1 MKTGMLHIGAQM
13 LMGHKKI
20 AMESLDLHRKLSYF
34 NPRFFLVVFDFMK
47 VAPLR
52 YFVEYQYA
60 KTLICIQPI
69 YTHTHAL
76 GRGELLSIKTEIND
90 KKTSIIQKQ

>member
-1 MKTGMLHIGAQM
+1 MKVLHTGIQM
-13 LMGHKKI
+13 LMRHKKF

-47 VAPLR
+47 EAHLR
-52 YFVEYQYA
+52 YFVEYQHA

-69 YTHTHAL
+69 YTHTHTHAL
-76 GRGELLSIKTEIND
+76 EMGELLFERQIGRAKGYTTRI
-90 KKTSIIQKQ
+90 